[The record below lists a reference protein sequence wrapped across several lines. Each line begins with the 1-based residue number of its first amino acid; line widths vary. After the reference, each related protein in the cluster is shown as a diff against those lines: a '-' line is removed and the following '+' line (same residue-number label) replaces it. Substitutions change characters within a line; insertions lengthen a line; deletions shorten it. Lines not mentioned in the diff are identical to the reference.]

1 MLVNNEDM
9 KTATVVI
16 AGGVGTLLGL
26 ERCRGQCERGGE
38 RAISFY
44 STAYINSNL

>member
-1 MLVNNEDM
+1 MCRVKARNSELDFVLVNKEDM

-26 ERCRGQCERGGE
+26 GE
-38 RAISFY
+38 V
-44 STAYINSNL
+44 